1 MTNTEIMRQF
11 FYNLPEV
18 LFGEGKITQEQF
30 DQYSKEQMIAFI
42 DGLHMD
48 YPTPELQ
55 EQFKQ
60 NKEMWKLYYE
70 LPSGTGVQFLEY

>member
-18 LFGEGKITQEQF
+18 LFSDGRITQEQF
-30 DQYSKEQMIAFI
+30 DQLNKEQMIAFI

-55 EQFKQ
+55 EQFEQ
-60 NKEMWKLYYE
+60 NKRMWKLCYE
-70 LPSGTGVQFLEY
+70 FSNGAGVMFL

>member
-30 DQYSKEQMIAFI
+30 E
-42 DGLHMD
+42 
-48 YPTPELQ
+48 
-55 EQFKQ
+55 Q
-60 NKEMWKLYYE
+60 NKAMWKLYYE
-70 LPSGTGVQFLEY
+70 LPSGTGIQFLEY